1 MTREGVR
8 YSSAIC
14 SMATSTSMAGKR
26 VRLRHTLL
34 PQARRRVVVEARRYT
49 IHCHAEEA
57 FLTSTQH
64 HHLPHRLATWQIPGS
79 FLVVE
84 VLALI
89 ALFSSTQPDSP
100 AAPFALFWV
109 LVAITVAIGFVQ
121 FVMTSGSG
129 IRRASRKVTRPDA
142 LSVWLFY
149 SLEVT
154 EGAGSTDPTV
164 HRHGWIT
171 MYPDELE
178 IWVSWGRRQ
187 VLSVSREQLVS
198 ARRVGR
204 DLSPSYP
211 VLELLLRDGSAVSAT
226 IISPPPS
233 LGVGA
238 SSRYIDEICGRLLEF
253 A

>member
-1 MTREGVR
+1 MT
-8 YSSAIC
+8 SI
-14 SMATSTSMAGKR
+14 
-26 VRLRHTLL
+26 
-34 PQARRRVVVEARRYT
+34 
-49 IHCHAEEA
+49 
-57 FLTSTQH
+57 QH
-64 HHLPHRLATWQIPGS
+64 GHLPNRLAAWQIPGS

-89 ALFSSTQPDSP
+89 ALFSSTQPNSL
-100 AAPFALFWV
+100 AAPFALLWM
-109 LVAITVAIGFVQ
+109 LVAITVAIGFVL
-121 FVMTSGSG
+121 FLVTSGSG
-129 IRRASRKVTRPDA
+129 IRRASRKVTRPGA

-154 EGAGSTDPTV
+154 AGAGSTDPTV

-171 MYPDELE
+171 MYPDGLE

-187 VLSVSREQLVS
+187 VLSVPREQLVS

-204 DLSPSYP
+204 DLSLGYP
-211 VLELLLRDGSAVSAT
+211 MLELLLRDGCTVSVT

-238 SSRYIDEICGRLLEF
+238 SSRYIDEICGRLVEF
-253 A
+253 AQH